1 MQNSD
6 RVAASEAT
14 EAGQL
19 SKIGILIFYRNKQLW
34 DKFRTNFSKWTGQTN
49 MSVHGMCQYVG
60 VYMCIVIRKVIRIE
74 KPAFNFHSHTT
85 ATSTKVL
92 SANKFCLIV
101 IW

>member
-34 DKFRTNFSKWTGQTN
+34 DRFRSNFSKWTGQTN
-49 MSVHGMCQYVG
+49 MPVHVMCQYVG
-60 VYMCIVIRKVIRIE
+60 VYMCIVIRIE
-74 KPAFNFHSHTT
+74 KPAFNFHSLTT
-85 ATSTKVL
+85 ATSTKC
-92 SANKFCLIV
+92 K
-101 IW
+101 